1 MRRSESLQT
10 VAEVAHRLRL
20 QPETVREMARLGR
33 LPAHKVGR
41 VWRFEAAE
49 IDRWLRGGQYPAY
62 AEAEREPD
70 RVAEPLLPLYED
82 SPAPAEPNGFA
93 FKDPAFTEN
102 RSLPVHRW
110 VPWIAGFSR
119 GFVGDCLRL
128 YLPEGDPRE
137 SLVLDPF
144 AGVGTTLVEAFR
156 RGHNTAGFEINP
168 YAALAARAK
177 LEAADVSVTE
187 LEAWTD
193 AFRAFMRSTADRGSP
208 DPGIAPAGFRSRIPF
223 FSPKVQPQVLWALK
237 FIADTADPKLRDL
250 FSLAFG
256 SVMVKFSNYT
266 YEPSLGSR
274 PGCGKPLI
282 ENADVAGVMLAKL
295 REIAA
300 DCREF
305 QAGLPEAALGAS
317 RQVIPDSIFNAEK
330 YLDAGSVDLAIT
342 SPPYLNNYH
351 YVRNTRPHLFWLRF
365 IETTSDLSR
374 IEHSNFGKYWQT
386 VRDGPPIE
394 LEFQL
399 PELAALLDRIRQTR
413 SEKRVYG
420 GSGWA
425 NYAAQYFN
433 DTHRFCTVMARL
445 LKPGGHVVV
454 VIGNSIIQGTE
465 IKVDAFLASIGEMN
479 GLLKRD
485 IHMLRTKRVGNSII
499 RSSVRDAA
507 EKSASLYEVAVV
519 LQKAAA

>member
-1 MRRSESLQT
+1 M
-10 VAEVAHRLRL
+10 LRL
-20 QPETVREMARLGR
+20 QPETVRDMARLGR

-41 VWRFEAAE
+41 VWRFDAAEVDRWVRRNQAPAPVEAAPRS
-49 IDRWLRGGQYPAY
+49 DK
-62 AEAEREPD
+62 
-70 RVAEPLLPLYED
+70 VAELLLPLYEE
-82 SPAPAEPNGFA
+82 APALVELNGSV

-102 RSLPVHRW
+102 RSQPIHRW
-110 VPWIAGFSR
+110 VPWIAGFSS

-128 YLPEGDPRE
+128 YLPDGDPRDR
-137 SLVLDPF
+137 LVLDPF
-144 AGVGTTLVEAFR
+144 AGVGTTLIEAFR
-156 RGHNTAGFEINP
+156 RGYNAAGFEINP
-168 YAALAARAK
+168 YAALATRAK

-187 LEAWTD
+187 LNAWID
-193 AFRAFMRSTADRGSP
+193 AFRAFMRATADRGAP
-208 DPGIAPAGFRSRIPF
+208 DPTIAPPGFRSRIPF

-237 FIADTADPKLRDL
+237 FIADTGDPKLRDL

-300 DCREF
+300 DCSEF

-317 RQVIPDSIFNAEK
+317 RQVFQDSIFNAEN
-330 YLDAGSVDLAIT
+330 YLDAGSVDLAVT

-386 VRDGPPIE
+386 VRDGPPIA
-394 LEFQL
+394 LEFDL
-399 PELAALLDRIRQTR
+399 PELTAVLDRIRETR

-420 GSGWA
+420 GAGWA

-433 DTHRFCTVMARL
+433 DTYRFCTVMARL

-465 IKVDAFLASIGEMN
+465 IKVDAFLASIGEMT
-479 GLLKRD
+479 GLLRRD

-507 EKSASLYEVAVV
+507 EKTASLYEVAVV
-519 LQKAAA
+519 LQKAGACGRSSVAAGGG